1 MRDAITKFGQSLI
14 QHGHHNDRIYVMKL
28 SSHDVPDIARRLY
41 DMALANKYS
50 KIFVKVPTIALET
63 FMKAGYD
70 VEAYVP
76 GFYNGLE
83 DGYFVAKYL
92 DGSRKMEKRHNV
104 LARALSKASSTT
116 ERCKAAIYGGPFKV
130 EEASPVDA
138 PEIAGLYG
146 KIFSTHPFP
155 VNDPDYLRFSMS
167 RNLRYYFIRSDD
179 RVVSASSLM
188 LDYESGNA
196 EMTDF
201 ATAPKYQGHG
211 LSKRL
216 LQKMEEEVKKE
227 GLKMAYTIA
236 RATSYPINRVFSNSD
251 YSYGGTLTNNTNIC
265 GSYESMNVWYKALS
279 AN

>member
-50 KIFVKVPTIALET
+50 KIFVKVPTIALDT

-76 GFYNGLE
+76 GFYNGRE

-104 LARALSKASSTT
+104 LARALSKASETT
-116 ERCKAAIYGGPFKV
+116 ERCRAALHGSAFKV
-130 EEASPVDA
+130 EEASAVDT
-138 PEIAGLYG
+138 PELAHLFG
-146 KIFSTHPFP
+146 KVFSTHPFP
-155 VNDPDYLRFSMS
+155 VSDPDYLRSSMGQS
-167 RNLRYYFIRSDD
+167 LRYYFIRADGLM
-179 RVVSASSLM
+179 VAASSLM
-188 LDYESGNA
+188 LDHESGNA

-201 ATAPKYQGHG
+201 ATAPRYQGHG
-211 LSKRL
+211 FSTRL
-216 LQKMEEEVKKE
+216 MQKMEEDVKNE

-236 RATSYPINRVFSNSD
+236 RATSYPINRVFSRAG

-265 GSYESMNVWYKALS
+265 GNYESMNVWYKDLS

>member
-28 SSHDVPDIARRLY
+28 SRHDVPDMARRLY

-50 KIFVKVPTIALET
+50 KIFVKVPTIALDT

-76 GFYNGLE
+76 GFFNGRE

-116 ERCKAAIYGGPFKV
+116 ERCRAALHGESFKIR
-130 EEASPVDA
+130 EASPDDA
-138 PEIAGLYG
+138 PELARLYG

-155 VNDPDYLRFSMS
+155 VDDPDYIRYSMGKS
-167 RNLRYYFIRSDD
+167 LKYYCIRSKDHL
-179 RVVSASSLM
+179 VAASSLM
-188 LDYESGNA
+188 LDYDADNA

-201 ATAPKYQGHG
+201 ATVPRYQGHG
-211 LSKRL
+211 LSAQL
-216 LQKMEEEVKKE
+216 LERMEDDVKKE
-227 GLKMAYTIA
+227 GLKVAYTIA
-236 RATSYPINRVFSNSD
+236 RATSYPINRVFSRAG

-265 GSYESMNVWYKALS
+265 GDYESMNVWYKAIS